1 MKIAGLQKLTLL
13 DYPGY
18 TACTV
23 FTGGCNFKCP
33 FCHNSQLIVGG
44 TEQYS
49 TVDIINFL
57 KSRRGKLDGICI
69 TGGEPLLQN
78 GLEDFLHE
86 IHDQGF
92 LIKLDTNGS
101 FFERLQNII
110 EQGLC
115 DYVAMD
121 IKNIPEKYQLSAGG
135 GVDIESVKKSVQLLI
150 NSNIAYEFRTT
161 VVKELNTKDDFK
173 YIAEWLAG
181 ANGYF
186 LQKYKYSE
194 QVPNAYFTAYSD
206 DEMREICE
214 MLHGYGLKTATLRG
228 ID

>member
-33 FCHNSQLIVGG
+33 FCHNSQLIAGG
-44 TEQYS
+44 TAQYS
-49 TVDIINFL
+49 AVDIIEFL

-78 GLEDFLHE
+78 GLEDFLRE
-86 IHDQGF
+86 IRKEGF
-92 LIKLDTNGS
+92 LIKIDTNGS
-101 FFERLQNII
+101 FFERLQKII

-121 IKNIPEKYQLSAGG
+121 IKNIPDKYQLSAGCA
-135 GVDIESVKKSVQLLI
+135 VDVENVKKSVQLLI

-161 VVKELNTKDDFK
+161 VVKELNAKEDFK
-173 YIAEWLAG
+173 YIAEWIAG
-181 ANGYF
+181 ANQYF
-186 LQKYKYSE
+186 LQKYKYSAN
-194 QVPNAYFTAYSD
+194 VPNANFTAYSD

-214 MLHGYGLKTATLRG
+214 LLHSYGLKAAKLRG